1 VSSIGSGLALA
12 SGDGDILDRGVA
24 SRRPVT
30 DRPPLELAI
39 LIGLQG
45 AGKSTFVRERLAAT
59 HLVVATDA
67 FPRRARKAERELREV
82 EQALTAGRSVV
93 ADATHAA
100 RSSRAP
106 LLALGA
112 RLGATVVGYSL
123 ASDYDAC
130 LARNAARDG
139 LARVPDVALR
149 DTFARLQR
157 PRLDEGFAALW
168 HVAIGPEGFVVSPWT
183 EEVADGRA

>member
-1 VSSIGSGLALA
+1 
-12 SGDGDILDRGVA
+12 
-24 SRRPVT
+24 VT

-45 AGKSTFVRERLAAT
+45 AGKSTFARERLAGT
-59 HLVVATDA
+59 HVVVARDA
-67 FPRRARKAERELREV
+67 FSRRARKAERELREV
-82 EQALTAGRSVV
+82 EQALAAGRAVV

-112 RLGATVVGYSL
+112 RLGVPVVGY
-123 ASDYDAC
+123 AFESDYDAC
-130 LARNAARDG
+130 LARNAARSG
-139 LARVPDVALR
+139 VARVPDVALR

-168 HVAIGPEGFVVSPWT
+168 YVALGPEGFVVSPWR

>member
-1 VSSIGSGLALA
+1 MTG
-12 SGDGDILDRGVA
+12 
-24 SRRPVT
+24 
-30 DRPPLELAI
+30 DRPRLELAI

-45 AGKSTFVRERLAAT
+45 AGKSTFARERLAAT
-59 HLVVATDA
+59 HVVVARDA

-82 EQALTAGRSVV
+82 EQALAAGRSVV

-100 RSSRAP
+100 RSSRGP
-106 LLALGA
+106 LIALGV
-112 RLGATVVGYSL
+112 RLGAIVVGYGF

-130 LARNAARDG
+130 LLRNAAREG
-139 LARVPDVALR
+139 AARVPDVALR

-157 PRLDEGFAALW
+157 PRLDEGFAAVW
-168 HVAIGPEGFVVSPWT
+168 HVAPGPGGFVVSPWRD

>member
-1 VSSIGSGLALA
+1 M
-12 SGDGDILDRGVA
+12 
-24 SRRPVT
+24 T

-45 AGKSTFVRERLAAT
+45 AGKSTFARERLAAT

-82 EQALTAGRSVV
+82 EQALAAGRAVV

-112 RLGATVVGYSL
+112 RLGVPVVGYAF

-130 LARNAARDG
+130 LARNAARAG

-157 PRLDEGFAALW
+157 PRFDEGFAALW
-168 HVAIGPEGFVVSPWT
+168 SVALGAEGFAVSPWPD